1 LYENI
6 GEIAMSGSD
15 DAERHK
21 SKMEKK
27 KAARDKIMAAK
38 TETRGLVIV
47 HTGKGKGKSTAAWGM
62 ALRMLGYGK
71 RVGIVQFVKGKWD
84 TGERTVFEKFGDQCE
99 IEAHG
104 EGFSW
109 ESQDLERDKAAA
121 MRAWNAATK
130 MMADETIS
138 LVIMDEI
145 NIALRYGQLD
155 AAMVV
160 DALKS
165 KREDL
170 HMVLTGRNALEEVIE
185 VADLVTEMTLVK
197 HPFRSGIKAQQG
209 IEF

>member
-1 LYENI
+1 
-6 GEIAMSGSD
+6 MSGSD

-62 ALRMLGYGK
+62 ALRMLGYGR

-84 TGERTVFEKFGDQCE
+84 TGERTVFEKFGDQCV

-121 MRAWNAATK
+121 MRAWDAATK

-160 DALKS
+160 DALKN

-170 HMVLTGRNALEEVIE
+170 HVVLTGRNALDEVIDT
-185 VADLVTEMTLVK
+185 ADLVTEMTLVK

>member
-1 LYENI
+1 
-6 GEIAMSGSD
+6 MSGSD

-121 MRAWNAATK
+121 MRAWDAACK

-138 LVIMDEI
+138 LVVMDEI

>member
-1 LYENI
+1 
-6 GEIAMSGSD
+6 MSGSD

-38 TETRGLVIV
+38 TDARGLVIV

-121 MRAWNAATK
+121 MRAWDAACK

-138 LVIMDEI
+138 LLIMDEI

-155 AAMVV
+155 ATMVV

-197 HPFRSGIKAQQG
+197 HPFRSGVKAQQG

>member
-1 LYENI
+1 MALET
-6 GEIAMSGSD
+6 
-15 DAERHK
+15 DAQHHK
-21 SKMEKK
+21 TKMAKK

-47 HTGKGKGKSTAAWGM
+47 HTGKGKGKSTAAWGLAVR
-62 ALRMLGYGK
+62 ALGHGQ
-71 RVGIVQFVKGKWD
+71 RVGIVQFVKGKWE
-84 TGERTVFEKFGDQCE
+84 TGERTIFEAFPDQCI
-99 IEAHG
+99 IESFG

-121 MRAWNAATK
+121 KKAFDAALTL
-130 MMADETIS
+130 MNDETIS

-155 AAMVV
+155 TGDV
-160 DALKS
+160 LKGLAD

-170 HMVLTGRNALEEVIE
+170 HVVLTGRNALSEIID

-197 HPFRSGIKAQQG
+197 HPFRSGVKAQLG

>member
-1 LYENI
+1 
-6 GEIAMSGSD
+6 MSGSD

-38 TETRGLVIV
+38 TDARGLVIV

-121 MRAWNAATK
+121 MRAWDAACK

-155 AAMVV
+155 ATMVV

-197 HPFRSGIKAQQG
+197 HPFRSGVKAQQG

>member
-1 LYENI
+1 MI
-6 GEIAMSGSD
+6 GSD
-15 DAERHK
+15 DAQRHK

-27 KAARDKIMAAK
+27 KAVRDKIMSSK
-38 TETRGLVIV
+38 TEAKGLIIV

-62 ALRMLGYGK
+62 ALRTLGHGK

-84 TGERTVFEKFGDQCE
+84 TGERSVFEKFGDQCV

-121 MRAWNAATK
+121 QRAWDAAARL
-130 MMADETIS
+130 MADDTIA
-138 LVIMDEI
+138 LVILDEI

-155 AAMVV
+155 AAQVL
-160 DALKS
+160 DGLKA
-165 KREDL
+165 KRDDL
-170 HMVLTGRNALEEVIE
+170 HVVLTGRNALDDVIDA
-185 VADLVTEMTLVK
+185 ADLVTEMALIK
-197 HPFRSGIKAQQG
+197 HPFRAGIKAQEG

>member
-1 LYENI
+1 M
-6 GEIAMSGSD
+6 AAPV
-15 DAERHK
+15 DADHHK
-21 SKMEKK
+21 NKMEKK

-62 ALRMLGYGK
+62 VLRMLGHGR

-84 TGERTVFEKFGDQCE
+84 TGERGVFEKFGDQCI

-121 MRAWNAATK
+121 AKAWKTA
-130 MMADETIS
+130 MDLMADETID
-138 LVIMDEI
+138 LVVMDEI

-155 AAMVV
+155 ADMVV
-160 DALKS
+160 EQLKA
-165 KREDL
+165 KRKDL
-170 HMVLTGRNALEEVIE
+170 HVVLTGRNALDEIIDA
-185 VADLVTEMTLVK
+185 ADLVTEMAQIK
-197 HPFRSGIKAQQG
+197 HPFRAGIKAQEG

>member
-1 LYENI
+1 MNETEN
-6 GEIAMSGSD
+6 
-15 DAERHK
+15 AERHK

-38 TETRGLVIV
+38 TEARGLVIV

-62 ALRMLGYGK
+62 ALRTLGYGR
-71 RVGIVQFVKGKWD
+71 RVGIVQFVKGKWN
-84 TGERTVFEKFGDQCE
+84 TGERGVFEKFGDQCV

-121 MRAWNAATK
+121 ARAWAAATA
-130 MMADETIS
+130 MMADDTIS
-138 LVIMDEI
+138 LLILDEI

-155 AAMVV
+155 AEMVV
-160 DALKS
+160 DALKT
-165 KREDL
+165 KRADL
-170 HMVLTGRNALEEVIE
+170 HMVLTGRNALEEIID

-197 HPFRSGIKAQQG
+197 HPFRSGIKAQEG